1 VLGIN
6 IGKNFDTPL
15 ERAAADYLDCLRKVH
30 AHASYVTVNI
40 SSPNTKNLRQLQQTD
55 ELGQL
60 LAVLQDE
67 RARLADR
74 DGRRVPL
81 ALKIAPDLEPAQIAV
96 IAGLLVRHE
105 IDAVIA
111 TNTTVARDAVAHLP
125 HGTEAGGLSGAP
137 LTAQA
142 QSVATQLAA
151 ALAGAVPVIGVGGI
165 MNGDDAA
172 ARVAA
177 GVNLVQLYTGLVYA
191 GPALVGE
198 CVSAIREKTSC

>member
-1 VLGIN
+1 M
-6 IGKNFDTPL
+6 
-15 ERAAADYLDCLRKVH
+15 
-30 AHASYVTVNI
+30 
-40 SSPNTKNLRQLQQTD
+40 
-55 ELGQL
+55 
-60 LAVLQDE
+60 
-67 RARLADR
+67 
-74 DGRRVPL
+74 
-81 ALKIAPDLEPAQIAV
+81 

-165 MNGDDAA
+165 MNGTDAT

-177 GVNLVQLYTGLVYA
+177 GASLVQLYTGLVYA

-198 CVSAIREKTSC
+198 CVNAIREKTSC